1 MPKKTGFLRII
12 PDNFVNKCQQMST
25 TFFLEKA
32 KKNYGKA
39 FFAVKNLGFAPLAS
53 GFILK
58 MQIFFFFYKGLGF
71 SKLDIYKCPF
81 SKKSSNLFLQK
92 KTHNIYYKVTRP

>member
-1 MPKKTGFLRII
+1 MMPTKFGFLRII
-12 PDNFVNKCQQMST
+12 SDNFVNKRQQMST

-58 MQIFFFFYKGLGF
+58 MQIFYFFYKGLRF

-81 SKKSSNLFLQK
+81 SKKILKFIFVK
-92 KTHNIYYKVTRP
+92 KTH